1 MRGQRVSEV
10 LILRNLPLQLR
21 GLGFFHVIYKVLWGL
36 AEGSEEFLLNY
47 SGVPM
52 SKKRCAGKTA
62 SLHIVIGSSF
72 CKRVEK
78 KCFHKK

>member
-10 LILRNLPLQLR
+10 LILRNLPLHLR
-21 GLGFFHVIYKVLWGL
+21 GLGHLQRPL
-36 AEGSEEFLLNY
+36 GSRGGVRGFLLNY

-52 SKKRCAGKTA
+52 GKKRCAGKTA
-62 SLHIVIGSSF
+62 SLHIVIGSTF